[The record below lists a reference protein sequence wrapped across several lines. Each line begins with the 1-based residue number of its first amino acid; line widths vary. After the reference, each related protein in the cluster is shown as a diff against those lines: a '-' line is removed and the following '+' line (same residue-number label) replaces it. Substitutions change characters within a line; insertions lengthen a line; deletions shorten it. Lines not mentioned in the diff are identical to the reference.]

1 MGSSSSDCT
10 IHMLTSTRYA
20 DVTHE
25 ASPITS
31 GHRLVLTYH
40 IVHRVPSVHLSAA
53 ATLRDD
59 IGQLRDVFRQWSVSV
74 WADLSGDEPDPFL
87 CHYLEHRYTERN
99 LSLSRLRGTDLT
111 VVTRAADAAKQ
122 ADFIIYLALLER
134 KRVMECE
141 CDQAEFQGA
150 DHEHLSDYEFNEGES
165 TDSWILKKI
174 VTLDGTHVAE
184 DFCISGREMID
195 YGALDGAEADQEE
208 FSEWKCDT
216 GTQTTLWYRRSV
228 SSRNTHTI
236 CDILSADQHHR

>member
-1 MGSSSSDCT
+1 
-10 IHMLTSTRYA
+10 MLTSTRYA

-25 ASPITS
+25 ARPVTS

-40 IVHRVPSVHLSAA
+40 VIHRVPSVHLSAA
-53 ATLRDD
+53 ATLKEDVSR
-59 IGQLRDVFRQWSVSV
+59 LRDVFRQWGVSE
-74 WADLSGDEPDPFL
+74 WAYRSGDEPDPFL

-99 LSLSRLRGTDLT
+99 LSLSRMRGTDLT

-122 ADFIIYLALLER
+122 ADFIVYLALLER
-134 KRVMECE
+134 KRVMD
-141 CDQAEFQGA
+141 CDCDYDEFQGE
-150 DHEHLSDYEFNEGES
+150 DHEHLSDDEFTSEEH
-165 TDSWILKKI
+165 TDSWNLKKI

-208 FSEWKCDT
+208 YSDWNYDT

-228 SSRNTHTI
+228 SGCNIYTI
-236 CDILSADQHHR
+236 HDARSADQHHR